1 MNVHTHMNLS
11 DAEFENQFRQMTLDP
26 TLFTHEAHL
35 RLAWIHI
42 DKYGINE
49 AIENICDQ
57 IKQFD
62 STHGDGKKFH
72 VTMTVAAVKVVHH
85 FFQKS
90 KATSFQVFL
99 KEFPRLTSHFKD
111 LLDQHYSQ
119 KRMFHSDAGEQ
130 YIEPD
135 LLPF

>member
-1 MNVHTHMNLS
+1 MDLS
-11 DAEFENQFRQMTLDP
+11 DTEFEDQFRQMTLDP
-26 TLFTHEAHL
+26 ALFTHEAHL

-42 DKYGINE
+42 EKYGVDE

-57 IKQFD
+57 IKKFD
-62 STHGDGKKFH
+62 ATHGDGTKFH

-90 KATSFQVFL
+90 RATSFQVFQ
-99 KEFPRLTSHFKD
+99 KEFPRLTSHFKE

-119 KRMFHSDAGEQ
+119 KRMFHRNAQEQ
-130 YIEPD
+130 YLEPD
-135 LLPF
+135 IQRF